1 MKMQKVLAMI
11 LVFVLVA
18 GLLAGCGAAAT
29 DAMEMVT
36 NGAVGGAAQ
45 ESMKETAPM
54 LDSASLADGGESGQ
68 SVAPQNQK
76 LIRKIWLNAETEDMD
91 PILASVEERVAQLGG
106 YVESREVY
114 NGSRYSGYTY
124 RNASLTIRIPAQK
137 LDEFVAHVG
146 GQANITSTT
155 ETAEDI
161 TLTYV
166 ATESRMKALQTEQDR
181 LLELLSQAENMEEI
195 LQIEK
200 RLTEVR
206 GDLEEVTSKLRV
218 YDNMVDY
225 GTVYLELSEVREYTV
240 IEEEP
245 KGFFQRIGTG
255 FMQGLKNMGKFF
267 TELAIFL
274 IVAIPYVLPFAIIAV
289 VVILLI
295 RRSIKRRRD
304 RKPEKKPF
312 PTDETK

>member
-1 MKMQKVLAMI
+1 
-11 LVFVLVA
+11 
-18 GLLAGCGAAAT
+18 
-29 DAMEMVT
+29 
-36 NGAVGGAAQ
+36 
-45 ESMKETAPM
+45 
-54 LDSASLADGGESGQ
+54 
-68 SVAPQNQK
+68 
-76 LIRKIWLNAETEDMD
+76 MD

-245 KGFFQRIGTG
+245 KGFFQRIGSG

-274 IVAIPYVLPFAIIAV
+274 IVAIPYVLPFAIIT
-289 VVILLI
+289 VVIVLLI
-295 RRSIKRRRD
+295 RWSIKRRRN